1 MCMPMKAREETIDIH
16 GYALRELREAK
27 GRAVAELAEKLDV
40 DRSYITRLELGHSK
54 RVSRVFYAKLL
65 KELDIRDHRALLAV
79 APAKDA
85 A

>member
-1 MCMPMKAREETIDIH
+1 MRAREETIDIH
-16 GYALRELREAK
+16 GYALREIREAK
-27 GRAVAELAEKLDV
+27 GRKVADLAASLGC

-54 RVSRVFYAKLL
+54 RVSRVFYAQLL
-65 KELDIRDHRALLAV
+65 KELDVRDYRALLAV